1 MAMANAEEL
10 SPRQRET
17 LDWIKGFIQEQGMPP
32 TVREIGDAFGT
43 KSSSVFDLLTA
54 LERKGHLKRGSR
66 GARSLIVAGMDRVE
80 SDVVDVPVIGSIAA
94 GRPIEAI
101 EDDTGRVVADK
112 GLLRG
117 RETFALRVEGDSMI
131 EAGIL
136 NGDYVIVWKKE
147 TAENG
152 DIVVAMIDGD
162 ATLKRFF
169 REKDGVRLE
178 PANSRMVPIYVRSGD
193 FRIMGKVIGVQR
205 YFDSPT
211 FQKRVGS
218 QTG

>member
-1 MAMANAEEL
+1 MAHAVEL
-10 SPRQRET
+10 TPRQRET
-17 LDWIKGFIQEQGMPP
+17 LDWIKGFIQEEGMPP
-32 TVREIGDAFGT
+32 TVREIGAAFGI

-54 LERKGHLKRGSR
+54 LEGKGHLKRSNR
-66 GARSLIVAGMDRVE
+66 GARSLIVAGMERSE
-80 SDVVDVPVIGSIAA
+80 IDVVNIPVIGSIAA

-101 EDDTGRVVADK
+101 EDDNGKVVADK

-136 NGDYVIVWKKE
+136 NGDYVIIWKKE
-147 TAENG
+147 TADNG

-178 PANSRMVPIYVRSGD
+178 PANPRMVPIYVRSGE

-211 FQKRVGS
+211 FRKRVGNE
-218 QTG
+218 TG

>member
-1 MAMANAEEL
+1 MAHAEEL
-10 SPRQRET
+10 TPRQRET
-17 LDWIKGFIQEQGMPP
+17 LDWIKAFIQEQGMPP
-32 TVREIGDAFGT
+32 TVREIGAAFGI

-54 LERKGHLKRGSR
+54 LERKGHVKRGNR
-66 GARSLIVAGMDRVE
+66 GSRSLIVAGMERSE
-80 SDVVDVPVIGSIAA
+80 IDVVNIPVIGSIAA

-101 EDDTGRVVADK
+101 EDDNGKVVADK
-112 GLLRG
+112 GLIRG

-136 NGDYVIVWKKE
+136 NGDYVIVWKQE
-147 TAENG
+147 AADNG

-178 PANSRMVPIYVRSGD
+178 PANQKMVPIYVRSGE
-193 FRIMGKVIGVQR
+193 FRILGKVIGVQR

-211 FQKRVGS
+211 FRKQVGNEPR
-218 QTG
+218 

>member
-1 MAMANAEEL
+1 MANAEEL

-17 LDWIKGFIQEQGMPP
+17 LDWIKGFMQAQGMPP
-32 TVREIGDAFGT
+32 TVREIGDAFGI

-147 TAENG
+147 TADNG

-178 PANSRMVPIYVRSGD
+178 PANPAMVPIYVRSGD

-211 FQKRVGS
+211 FRKRVGS
-218 QTG
+218 ETG